1 MAYLDLF
8 YLNIC
13 YITNLGF
20 VALEEVHMACSMF
33 GEYYDASCDWS
44 PATFGSYR

>member
-13 YITNLGF
+13 YITNLGS
-20 VALEEVHMACSMF
+20 VALEEVHMACSTF
-33 GEYYDASCDWS
+33 KEYYASFDWS
-44 PATFGSYR
+44 FSLLGSYR